1 MLVTINFVFDVT
13 IVIVHV
19 DGEIAVVGNKA
30 VAVVLFDGLIVVSV
44 DRTIVFFSAVTYL
57 GVMDE

>member
-1 MLVTINFVFDVT
+1 MLVTINFVFDVA
-13 IVIVHV
+13 IVHV

-44 DRTIVFFSAVTYL
+44 DRTIVFLAQ
-57 GVMDE
+57 